1 MSWDMLGGS
10 VKYGVRLEK
19 PQKSKKPEC
28 PPDIRLEEKG
38 SEGQDDRPCTGSWF
52 PAYSYSENKMPINLH
67 QLQLLQL
74 PSHYNC
80 GDGLGSPVS
89 GMLRWTRKSMKEQ
102 VLLDTARK

>member
-10 VKYGVRLEK
+10 LKYGVRLK
-19 PQKSKKPEC
+19 NPQKSKKPEC

-38 SEGQDDRPCTGSWF
+38 SEGQDNRPCTGSWF

-67 QLQLLQL
+67 QLELLRL

-80 GDGLGSPVS
+80 GDDLGSPVS
-89 GMLRWTRKSMKEQ
+89 GMLRWTRKSM
-102 VLLDTARK
+102 